1 MQRNFTTG
9 TTGLVAVDKI
19 GNEILFLDPVTYEVN
34 MSIKGFAPNVHELLV
49 SEDHTRAYVP
59 IYGDGIHG
67 KNPNPGHLIAVIDLL
82 KQRHLSD
89 FSVDPYRAPHG
100 MRWGSDGQL
109 YCVCENSGVVLE
121 LDAQTGVIQQVL
133 GVDSN
138 KAHRIEITPDG
149 SKLYAETEEDGYLAI
164 LDLRSRTLTKKLC
177 LPGELD
183 GLGISPD
190 GSVVLAVDGEEP
202 QLYVVTTSDDVLHST
217 VRLKHHRKAAQIVRF
232 SPDGRFVVVTS
243 HDEALGTIL
252 SADLSDQRKIRLEK
266 GPMDMAFHPDGKTVL
281 IANQDA
287 GSISVV
293 NLETAEVI
301 RTFEAGRGIET
312 LSFF

>member
-9 TTGLVAVDKI
+9 TSGLVAVDKL
-19 GNEILFLDPVTYEVN
+19 GNEVLFLDPVTYEVTK
-34 MSIKGFAPNVHELLV
+34 SISGFAPNVHELLV
-49 SEDHTRAYVP
+49 SEDRTRAYVP

-67 KNPNPGHLIAVIDLL
+67 KNPDPGHLIAVIDLL
-82 KQRHLSD
+82 EQRHLGD

-100 MRWGSDGQL
+100 MRWGSGGQL

-121 LDAQTGVIQQVL
+121 IQAQTGAVEQVL
-133 GVDSN
+133 SVEST

-164 LDLRSRTLTKKLC
+164 LDLRSRALTKKLN
-177 LPGELD
+177 LPNELD

-190 GSVVLAVDGEEP
+190 GTIVLAVDAKDP
-202 QLYVVTTSDDVLHST
+202 QIYVIKTSEDVLHST
-217 VRLKHHRKAAQIVRF
+217 IQLEHHRKAAQIVRY

-243 HDEALGTIL
+243 HDQGIGTIL
-252 SADLSDQRKIRLEK
+252 NASLNDQRKIHLEK
-266 GPMDMAFHPDGKTVL
+266 GPMDMAFHPDGQTVL

-287 GSISVV
+287 GSVSVV
-293 NLETAEVI
+293 NLETAEIVK
-301 RTFEAGRGIET
+301 TFTAGHGIET

>member
-19 GNEILFLDPVTYEVN
+19 GNEILFLNPVTYDVTKT
-34 MSIKGFAPNVHELLV
+34 ITGFAPNVHELLV
-49 SEDHTRAYVP
+49 SEDGTRAYIP

-67 KNPNPGHLIAVIDLL
+67 KNPDPGHLIVVIDLL
-82 KQRHLSD
+82 EQRHLSD

-121 LDAQTGVIQQVL
+121 IQSQTGEIQQVL
-133 GVDSN
+133 NVDSH

-164 LDLRSRTLTKKLC
+164 LDLRSRKLTKKLS
-177 LPGELD
+177 LPAELD

-190 GSVVLAVDGEEP
+190 GSVVLAVDAEEP
-202 QLYVVTTSDDVLHST
+202 KLYVVKTSEDVLHST
-217 VRLKHHRKAAQIVRF
+217 VRLEHHRKAAQIVRY
-232 SPDGRFVVVTS
+232 SPDGRFIVVTS
-243 HDEALGTIL
+243 HDEAVGTIL
-252 SADLSDQRKIRLEK
+252 HSSLTEQRKLRLEK

-293 NLETAEVI
+293 DLDTAEVL
-301 RTFEAGRGIET
+301 RTFKAGRGVET

>member
-9 TTGLVAVDKI
+9 TSGLVAIDKLA
-19 GNEILFLDPVTYEVN
+19 NEVLFLDPVTYE
-34 MSIKGFAPNVHELLV
+34 MTKSISGFAPNVHELLV

-67 KNPNPGHLIAVIDLL
+67 KNPDPGHLIAVIDLL
-82 KQRHLSD
+82 EQRHLGD

-100 MRWGSDGQL
+100 MRCGSDGQL

-121 LDAQTGVIQQVL
+121 IQAQTGAIEQVL
-133 GVDSN
+133 SLEST

-164 LDLRSRTLTKKLC
+164 LDLRSRSLTKKLN
-177 LPGELD
+177 LPHELD

-190 GSVVLAVDGEEP
+190 GTIVLAVDAEDP
-202 QLYVVTTSDDVLHST
+202 QIYVIKTSEDVLHST
-217 VRLKHHRKAAQIVRF
+217 IQLEHHRKAAQIVRY
-232 SPDGRFVVVTS
+232 SPDGRFIVVTS
-243 HDEALGTIL
+243 HDQGIGTIL
-252 SADLSDQRKIRLEK
+252 NASLRDQRKIHLEK
-266 GPMDMAFHPDGKTVL
+266 GPMDMAFHPDGETVL

-287 GSISVV
+287 GSVSVV
-293 NLETAEVI
+293 NLNTAEIVK
-301 RTFEAGRGIET
+301 TLKVGRGIET